1 MIIYKTEQEINI
13 MREAAQIVSR
23 TLGKCAEIITPGIT
37 PFEMDKMAEDYI
49 LSQDAIPG
57 FKGLYGCPSTLL
69 ISVNEGNTMA
79 TLTKDDVWK
88 VIQMGL
94 GMLVIPLGGWV
105 WNMNVEV
112 AELRNDLGDAEGVIE
127 SLEKKLQGSDD
138 NARQIIGI
146 EKDIEYMKGSLGR
159 IEQMVTR

>member
-1 MIIYKTEQEINI
+1 M
-13 MREAAQIVSR
+13 
-23 TLGKCAEIITPGIT
+23 G
-37 PFEMDKMAEDYI
+37 
-49 LSQDAIPG
+49 
-57 FKGLYGCPSTLL
+57 
-69 ISVNEGNTMA
+69 

-88 VIQMGL
+88 VIQMALGL
-94 GMLVIPLGGWV
+94 LVGPLAGWV

-112 AELRNDLGDAEGVIE
+112 AELRNDLGDAEEVIAD
-127 SLEKKLQGSDD
+127 LEKKLQSSDD